1 MTYATQKHRTK
12 HTSTHSLTYIRTGIL
27 QAHTHVHTHI
37 TCEQTQ
43 KLVYHCHFTHTSVL
57 HTHKSRT
64 LVYYRPPHMRRSP
77 TFAAVRHCLLL
88 LATLLPIC
96 TTAFRVTSHPAPQST
111 SAAPPVGRAGL
122 TYMPRLGRARMRQLR
137 CDCIPRHASQRVAM
151 GAQGMGE
158 VAAARRLEM
167 PAFEAWKQANKI
179 KSPYVSHA
187 MFAIGNSEQ
196 RGVVA
201 GMDPLVVYVVREHA
215 HMQLARE
222 CSFIHQPVKGHATGI

>member
-1 MTYATQKHRTK
+1 MYTCMYVYIHICIYNCTYNDVSIHIYLHQKFLHL
-12 HTSTHSLTYIRTGIL
+12 H
-27 QAHTHVHTHI
+27 
-37 TCEQTQ
+37 Q
-43 KLVYHCHFTHTSVL
+43 KASNLLRRIFNHHKRALNL
-57 HTHKSRT
+57 HNRDFDLNQKT
-64 LVYYRPPHMRRSP
+64 
-77 TFAAVRHCLLL
+77 
-88 LATLLPIC
+88 
-96 TTAFRVTSHPAPQST
+96 APQST
-111 SAAPPVGRAGL
+111 SAAPQVGRAGL

-158 VAAARRLEM
+158 VASARRLEM

-201 GMDPLVVYVVREHA
+201 GMNPLVVYVVREHA